1 MPRESKADLKKR
13 TAKIVTRLK
22 KRFPNATCSLRHDTP
37 LQLLIATILS
47 AQCTDDRVNIVT
59 EVLFAKYKTAAD
71 FAKVTQAAL
80 EKDIRSTGFFRNK
93 AKNIRA
99 AAGRIVDDFGGK
111 VPRSMDDL
119 LTLPGVARKTAN
131 VVLSNAFGKHEGVV
145 VDTHVKRISG
155 RLGLTTQTDPIKIER
170 DLVDLVAHKDWGLF
184 SHLLIFHGRQ
194 TCTARNPNCPD
205 CVINKLCPSVGKA

>member
-1 MPRESKADLKKR
+1 MPRESKADLTKR
-13 TAKIVTRLK
+13 TARIVTRLK
-22 KRFPNATCSLRHDTP
+22 KRFPHAACSLRHHTP

-59 EVLFAKYKTAAD
+59 KALFTKYTSAAD

-80 EKDIRSTGFFRNK
+80 EKHIRSTGFFRNK

-99 AAGRIVDDFGGK
+99 AAARIVDDFGGK
-111 VPRSMDDL
+111 VPRTMDDL

-155 RLGLTTQTDPIKIER
+155 RLGLTAQADPIKIER

-184 SHLLIFHGRQ
+184 SHLLIFHGRE
-194 TCTARNPNCPD
+194 TCTARNPNCPE
-205 CVINKLCPSVGKA
+205 CVINKLCPSAGKC

>member
-1 MPRESKADLKKR
+1 MPRESKADLNER

-22 KRFPNATCSLRHDTP
+22 KRFPDARCSLQHETP

-59 EVLFAKYKTAAD
+59 KVLFAKYKSVAD

-80 EKDIRSTGFFRNK
+80 ERHIRSTGFFRNK

-99 AAGRIVDDFGGK
+99 AAARIVDDFGGK
-111 VPRSMDDL
+111 VPRTMDDL

-155 RLGLTTQTDPIKIER
+155 RLKFTAETDPVKIER
-170 DLVDLVAHKDWGLF
+170 DLTAIVPHKDWGVF
-184 SHLLIFHGRQ
+184 SHLLIFHGRE
-194 TCTARNPNCPD
+194 TCTARKPNCPD
-205 CVINKLCPSVGKA
+205 CIINQLCPSAGKA